1 MQHKIL
7 RILNIINI
15 FFKALLFNLRKPG
28 TMAHMKIARKSPRH
42 THDEYAKKNLIF
54 YVVRTF
60 LCRSGLLAAIVSDP
74 VVTRHRCLLVSSNL
88 HPFHLYD
95 VLFRAPFCLRDPP
108 FILHPHFLVVR
119 LTYYHSDNFRISH
132 NNGIRY
138 RETPIKLKHDT
149 QVNSLHLFHR
159 YIHFPSVI

>member
-1 MQHKIL
+1 M
-7 RILNIINI
+7 R
-15 FFKALLFNLRKPG
+15 
-28 TMAHMKIARKSPRH
+28 
-42 THDEYAKKNLIF
+42 KNLIF

-119 LTYYHSDNFRISH
+119 LTYYHSDKFRISH
-132 NNGIRY
+132 NNGICY

-149 QVNSLHLFHR
+149 QVSSFRVFDYCICLQ
-159 YIHFPSVI
+159 SVILIL